1 MFSRHLSEVW
11 RTTSFRIALLFLVL
25 FGAAS
30 AGVIGYLY
38 WQTSGYMARSVDAA
52 LTIQLDRWSQLAPD
66 ALQREVR
73 SRTQK
78 DPNGREPAALFSG
91 AGDRL
96 AGSIDGLHRIARYG
110 VPFDMRQPAAG
121 GGERPLRALARV
133 LDSGQVLVIA
143 QDVHAMREF
152 DEVLR
157 HAIVGA
163 ALLIFPAGLL
173 GAVALGRGATR
184 RLDGTTRAI
193 ERIMAGRLDERLPV
207 HGTLDDVDRL
217 AHVVNGMLDE
227 IERLL
232 HEVKGVT
239 DDVAHDLRTP
249 LTRVLAGLEQAQVHS
264 LSAEQY
270 AGVIE
275 RTSDQAKVLLRM
287 FQALLTISDI
297 ENRVDRSDF
306 EVVALERVVADAVD
320 LFEPAAEEKQVQL
333 RLTTGPGDLP
343 VAGNRDLLFNA
354 VSNLLDN
361 AVKFTPSGGQVHVTV
376 RASGDEVVVEVA
388 DNGPGIAVHE
398 REAVLRRFYRAER
411 SRRTPGNGLGLSLV
425 AAIARRHGMGVTID
439 DAGPGCR
446 VILRG
451 RLQQGRAPVA
461 EGAPAQGGSG

>member
-1 MFSRHLSEVW
+1 M
-11 RTTSFRIALLFLVL
+11 LFLVV

-52 LTIQLDRWSQLAPD
+52 LGVQLDRWSQLAPD

-91 AGDRL
+91 AGERL
-96 AGSIDGLHRIARYG
+96 AGSIDGVHRIIRYDA
-110 VPFDMRQPAAG
+110 PFDMRQPG
-121 GGERPLRALARV
+121 GSGGERPLRAVARV
-133 LDSGQVLVIA
+133 LDSGQVLVVA
-143 QDVHAMREF
+143 QDIHAMREF

-173 GAVALGRGATR
+173 GAMALGRAATR
-184 RLDGTTRAI
+184 RLDDTTRAI

-217 AHVVNGMLDE
+217 AQVVNGMLDE

-249 LTRVLAGLEQAQVHS
+249 LTRMLAGLERAQARV
-264 LSAEQY
+264 LSSEEYAEI
-270 AGVIE
+270 VD
-275 RTSDQAKVLLRM
+275 RTSEQAKLLLRL

-297 ENRVDRSDF
+297 ENRTDRSDF
-306 EVVALERVVADAVD
+306 EVVALDRVVADAVE
-320 LFEPAAEEKQVQL
+320 LFEPAAEERQL
-333 RLTTGPGDLP
+333 TFRLELAPEP
-343 VAGNRDLLFNA
+343 VAIMGNRDLLFNA

-361 AVKFTPSGGQVHVTV
+361 AVKFTPSGGEIGVGLRV
-376 RASGDEVVVEVA
+376 SGHEFVLEVV
-388 DNGPGIAVHE
+388 DNGPGIPLEE

-425 AAIARRHGMGVTID
+425 AAIARRHGLRVRID
-439 DAGPGCR
+439 DAAPGC
-446 VILRG
+446 VIS
-451 RLQQGRAPVA
+451 LQGASLHAASHAP
-461 EGAPAQGGSG
+461 GLAPAP